1 MLQRYEKTSEMQKKK
16 LFFFLFPSA
25 KYLRR
30 SQRYEKNKTTK
41 LWQSHFL
48 FHTNTPRVIKITPEV
63 FLNNAGLFINNARL
77 LQNKAGLFFNN
88 HHLLTNLLPPC
99 CHQKFA

>member
-1 MLQRYEKTSEMQKKK
+1 VKYKRKKHFSFYFRVQSIFGEAKVTKKK
-16 LFFFLFPSA
+16 MRPPNFGSP
-25 KYLRR
+25 
-30 SQRYEKNKTTK
+30 T
-41 LWQSHFL
+41 FL
-48 FHTNTPRVIKITPEV
+48 FHTNTPRVIKNTPEV
-63 FLNNAGLFINNARL
+63 FLNNAGL

>member
-1 MLQRYEKTSEMQKKK
+1 MLQRYEKTSEIQKKK
-16 LFFFLFPSA
+16 TFFFLFPSA

-30 SQRYEKNKTTK
+30 SQSYEKKMRPPNFGSPT
-41 LWQSHFL
+41 FL
-48 FHTNTPRVIKITPEV
+48 FHTNTPRVIKNTPEV
-63 FLNNAGLFINNARL
+63 FLNNAGL